1 MPDLFPLC
9 CPWVFFAL
17 FMHCM
22 HFLFLPF
29 IQAETYWFEGTAW
42 FSLESCSIYPFAFIA
57 RNHQSLV
64 LECEVKFEIKCFA
77 NTFWFKNKSI
87 TKKYITKKPKYVSI
101 PLFWLPPSTY
111 KKNEA
116 DQHDPCH
123 LCENFKHLKLKLIII
138 ISIFIQEAHFT
149 KSDIKWG
156 PVKE

>member
-17 FMHCM
+17 FMHCT

-77 NTFWFKNKSI
+77 LQSNTFWFKNKSI
-87 TKKYITKKPKYVSI
+87 TKNT
-101 PLFWLPPSTY
+101 LQRN
-111 KKNEA
+111 KNMYLYHFF
-116 DQHDPCH
+116 DCH
-123 LCENFKHLKLKLIII
+123 PAHIKRTKLISMIHVTYVRI
-138 ISIFIQEAHFT
+138 LNI
-149 KSDIKWG
+149 WNWN
-156 PVKE
+156 